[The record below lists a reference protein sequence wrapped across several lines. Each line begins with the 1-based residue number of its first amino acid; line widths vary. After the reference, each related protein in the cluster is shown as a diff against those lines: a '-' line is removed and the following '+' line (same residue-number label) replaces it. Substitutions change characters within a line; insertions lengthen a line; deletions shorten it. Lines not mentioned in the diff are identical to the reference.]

1 MTFQICFLVIIII
14 INNTLFSSVI
24 FTMERQLQKF
34 IMGSGDIVINNVS
47 LTSEK
52 LYMAVTFETEG
63 I

>member
-1 MTFQICFLVIIII
+1 MTFQICFLVIII

-34 IMGSGDIVINNVS
+34 IMGSGEIV
-47 LTSEK
+47 K
-52 LYMAVTFETEG
+52 LYKAVTFETEG

>member
-1 MTFQICFLVIIII
+1 
-14 INNTLFSSVI
+14 
-24 FTMERQLQKF
+24 MERQLQKF

>member
-1 MTFQICFLVIIII
+1 MTFQICFLVIII

-24 FTMERQLQKF
+24 FTMERQLEKF

-52 LYMAVTFETEG
+52 LYKAVTFETEG